1 MRKDLKLEERTL
13 VECEVTDV
21 DFDKISETKLR
32 PDAIPREKLATEKI
46 TVRRRDIIPR
56 EEQQKPQFRKDLDIG
71 RIVIEEIPEEKEE
84 EPERDIFQ
92 KEPARPMGTDMPEN
106 KREVK
111 ELPKKYIKVDAVKVG
126 KLDTSDLDRVTGE
139 SRRVEER
146 IKTQRETIDG
156 RKVRCN

>member
-21 DFDKISETKLR
+21 DFDKISETKPR

-92 KEPARPMGTDMPEN
+92 KEPARPMGTDMPVN
-106 KREVK
+106 QREVK
-111 ELPKKYIKVDAVKVG
+111 ELPKKYIKEDAVKVG
-126 KLDTSDLDRVTGE
+126 KLATSDLDRVTGE